1 MSGYICVF
9 DCETVPD
16 CDSLREAYGY
26 EGDDKSVAQMALEA
40 QKERSGSEFLPVC
53 FHKVVTISAVIA
65 DEFGRFKRVS
75 TIAGDSEEKKIAE
88 FFFKSLTYI
97 CFLLS
102 FIFYFG
108 NSYI

>member
-40 QKERSGSEFLPVC
+40 QKERSGSG
-53 FHKVVTISAVIA
+53 K
-65 DEFGRFKRVS
+65 GR
-75 TIAGDSEEKKIAE
+75 
-88 FFFKSLTYI
+88 
-97 CFLLS
+97 
-102 FIFYFG
+102 
-108 NSYI
+108 SY